1 MELFAIIV
9 KLFVFMKVLSND
21 IISLLN
27 KKNGAAFDVV
37 FTVYYPRLV
46 AFAKQY
52 VQEDDALNFVQDA
65 FITLLD
71 KSPVFLNENQLESYL
86 YTNVKNNCLM
96 FLRHEKVKKKYS
108 NHKITAEL
116 QSGLNA
122 EALERLDTS
131 PIAFG
136 EIEQI
141 INDTLGKLP
150 PRCREIFIQSR
161 MEGRKNA
168 EVAGM
173 LNITEKAVE
182 AQITKALK
190 VFKIALKD
198 YLALLI
204 FMFQW

>member
-1 MELFAIIV
+1 
-9 KLFVFMKVLSND
+9 
-21 IISLLN
+21 
-27 KKNGAAFDVV
+27 
-37 FTVYYPRLV
+37 
-46 AFAKQY
+46 

-65 FITLLD
+65 FITVLD
-71 KSPVFLNENQLESYL
+71 KSPVFLNENQLQSYL

-96 FLRHEKVKKKYS
+96 FLRHEKVKRKYS
-108 NHKITAEL
+108 NHKISAEFR
-116 QSGLNA
+116 SSLNA

-131 PIAFG
+131 PIAFR

-141 INDTLGKLP
+141 INDTLEKLP

-161 MEGRKNA
+161 MEGKKNV

-173 LNITEKAVE
+173 FNISEKAVE

-198 YLALLI
+198 YLAVLI
-204 FMFQW
+204 FMFPW

>member
-1 MELFAIIV
+1 MFCMTA
-9 KLFVFMKVLSND
+9 LSKD
-21 IISLLN
+21 IIALLN
-27 KKNGAAFDVV
+27 KKNEAAFDVAFAV
-37 FTVYYPRLV
+37 FYPRLV
-46 AFAKQY
+46 AFAKEY
-52 VQEDDALNFVQDA
+52 VSEDDALNLVQDA

-71 KSPVFLNENQLESYL
+71 KAPTFINENQLQSYL

-108 NHKITAEL
+108 DYKIATET
-116 QSGLNA
+116 QFNLNL

-131 PIAFG
+131 PIAFM

-141 INDTLGKLP
+141 INDTLEKLP
-150 PRCREIFIQSR
+150 LRCREIFILSR
-161 MEGRKNA
+161 LEGKKNT
-168 EVAGM
+168 EVADV
-173 LNITEKAVE
+173 LNISEKAVE

-204 FMFQW
+204 FMF

>member
-1 MELFAIIV
+1 
-9 KLFVFMKVLSND
+9 MKILSND
-21 IISLLN
+21 IIALLN
-27 KKNGAAFDVV
+27 NRNEAAFDVA

-46 AFAKQY
+46 AFAKEY
-52 VQEDDALNFVQDA
+52 VSEDDALNLVQDA

-71 KSPVFLNENQLESYL
+71 KALTFLNENQLQSYL

-108 NHKITAEL
+108 DSKIATAT
-116 QSGLNA
+116 QFNLNV
-122 EALERLDTS
+122 EALERLNTS
-131 PIAFG
+131 PIAFM

-141 INDTLGKLP
+141 INDTLEKLP
-150 PRCREIFIQSR
+150 PRCREIFILSR
-161 MEGRKNA
+161 MEGKKNA
-168 EVAGM
+168 EVASM
-173 LNITEKAVE
+173 FNISEKAVE

-204 FMFQW
+204 FMF